1 MKNRNKYI
9 LVILC
14 IIIVQLSLFYKFW
27 LGQVGE
33 WLIHQDKIEK
43 ADAILVLG
51 GGREERILEGVTLYQ
66 RGYGKYLIMTG
77 EFFEPLFY
85 KKTLHWALQGKA
97 LAHSRGVSNEH
108 IIPILNSLSTRDDA
122 TLSRAECRKRGF
134 NSLII
139 ISEPFHTK
147 RAYYTFKK
155 VYKNSGIKIMM
166 YPVQNSWYKKD
177 TWWLSEKGLL
187 VTNEE
192 YVKFVYYILKRYI
205 P

>member
-1 MKNRNKYI
+1 MKKRNKIFLLLI
-9 LVILC
+9 LLFFL
-14 IIIVQLSLFYKFW
+14 QFPLFYKFW
-27 LGQVGE
+27 LTRLGAF
-33 WLIHQDKIEK
+33 LIHHDRIEP

-51 GGREERILEGVTLYQ
+51 GGRGERILQGVELYKKN
-66 RGYGKYLIMTG
+66 YGRTILMTG

-85 KKTLHWALQGKA
+85 QKTLHWALQGKA
-97 LAHSRGVSNEH
+97 LAHSRGVPNER

-122 TLSRAECRKRGF
+122 TLSRAECEKRGF
-134 NSLII
+134 KSLIV

-155 VYKNSGIKIMM
+155 VYKNSGIKVML

-187 VTNEE
+187 TANEE
-192 YVKFVYYILKRYI
+192 YVKFMYYLLKRYI
-205 P
+205 L